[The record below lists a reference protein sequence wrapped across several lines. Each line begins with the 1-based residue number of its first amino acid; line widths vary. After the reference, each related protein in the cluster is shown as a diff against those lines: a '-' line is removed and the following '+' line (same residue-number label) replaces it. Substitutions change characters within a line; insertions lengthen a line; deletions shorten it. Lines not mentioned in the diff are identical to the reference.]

1 MINLKKSYSET
12 DEAQPHAAA
21 AVLYEYVGARPKS
34 APVEPIAGP
43 RSGYREIEVSV
54 HDTIAD
60 LEAVW
65 LELQAR
71 GDSTAFQS
79 FAWIS
84 AWQRHI
90 GAREGVSPCVVVG
103 WGRDGKA
110 QFILPLG
117 IQKKIVMRRLIW
129 LGGTLS
135 DYHGPILASTFSRQ
149 LSGQFP
155 RLWRDIR
162 AMLPRHHMVSLG
174 CMPDRIGS
182 QMNPFMSLKGI
193 EAHASFAH
201 LTQLKP
207 EWQSYYD
214 AKRSSGSKK
223 RDRQKR
229 RRMEE
234 CGAVRLVVPQSV
246 DDRLASFD
254 VLVAQKSR
262 ALERMGVVNF
272 LNKPG
277 HIDFYRDLLSSPAA
291 DVQVHVSHLQV
302 GDDIVAANWGLSF
315 QQRYS
320 YVLASYDENHKVS
333 RFGPGM
339 VQLMELMSHATQT
352 GHAFFDFT
360 IGDEGYKDQWC
371 EIEVPLYD
379 HLSAEGL
386 IGQAALLPQLGFM
399 RLKRF
404 IKQTPIL
411 WNWFTRVRTALASIP
426 SPRGAG
432 I

>member
-1 MINLKKSYSET
+1 MINLKKTYSET
-12 DEAQPHAAA
+12 EEAEPHAAA
-21 AVLYEYVGARPKS
+21 ILYEYVGARPKTVP
-34 APVEPIAGP
+34 AELITGP
-43 RSGYREIEVSV
+43 WSGQREIEVSV

-60 LEAVW
+60 LQTVW
-65 LELQAR
+65 LELQAQ
-71 GDSTAFQS
+71 GDCTVFQS

-117 IQKKIVMRRLIW
+117 IRKNIITRRLVW
-129 LGGTLS
+129 LGGSLS
-135 DYHGPILASTFSRQ
+135 DYQGPILASTFSRQ

-162 AMLPRHHMVSLG
+162 AMLPRHHVVSLG
-174 CMPDRIGS
+174 RMPAKIGS
-182 QMNPFMSLKGI
+182 QTNPFVNLSGV
-193 EAHASFAH
+193 APHASFAH

-214 AKRSSGSKK
+214 AKRSSASKK

-229 RRMEE
+229 RKMEE
-234 CGAVRLVVPQSV
+234 HGAVKLVVPQTVSEK
-246 DDRLASFD
+246 LASFD

-262 ALERMGVVNF
+262 AFERMGVANF
-272 LNKPG
+272 LNRPG
-277 HIDFYRDLLSSPAA
+277 YLDFYRDLLSDPDAETL
-291 DVQVHVSHLQV
+291 VHVSHLQV
-302 GDDIVAANWGLSF
+302 GEDIVASNWGLSF

-320 YVLASYDENHKVS
+320 YVLASYDETHEVS

-339 VQLMELMSHATQT
+339 MQLMELMRHATET
-352 GHAFFDFT
+352 GHDLFDFT

-386 IGQAALLPQLGFM
+386 LGQVALLPQLGFM

-404 IKQTPIL
+404 IKQTPLL
-411 WNWFTRVRTALASIP
+411 WNWFTRARAALASIP